1 MQYLPNSILVLKL
14 SAILKIKIMIKRLFI
29 IVILTCLSTSCAKK
43 ITAPLTAEVNAINE
57 DKHKTIEVRSVGF
70 GNNTQEA
77 IYDSEKKAFEILFF
91 RGIPNTSIE
100 NPLIGS
106 NENEIISKHPLYFK
120 RFFESRYKSFI
131 MSVYESSPSQ
141 KNKGVTSVVSDIK
154 INILSLKKDLE
165 SNNIIRKFG
174 F

>member
-1 MQYLPNSILVLKL
+1 L
-14 SAILKIKIMIKRLFI
+14 A
-29 IVILTCLSTSCAKK
+29 TSCAKK
-43 ITAPLTAEVNAINE
+43 IVAPLTAEVNVVNE
-57 DKHKTIEVRSVGF
+57 DKHKTIELRSIGF
-70 GNNTQEA
+70 GKNTQEA

-106 NENEIISKHPLYFK
+106 NENEIISKHSLYFK

-131 MSVYESSPSQ
+131 MSAYESSPNQ

-165 SNNIIRKFG
+165 SNNVIRKFG

>member
-1 MQYLPNSILVLKL
+1 M
-14 SAILKIKIMIKRLFI
+14 
-29 IVILTCLSTSCAKK
+29 
-43 ITAPLTAEVNAINE
+43 
-57 DKHKTIEVRSVGF
+57 
-70 GNNTQEA
+70 
-77 IYDSEKKAFEILFF
+77 
-91 RGIPNTSIE
+91 
-100 NPLIGS
+100 
-106 NENEIISKHPLYFK
+106 SKHSLYFK

-141 KNKGVTSVVSDIK
+141 KNKGVTSVASDIK